1 MISIR
6 EMKIEDYDE
15 LVILWKQAGLPFK
28 PDGRDRREKIAQEI
42 SGQCSLFLVA
52 EINSRIVGAVLGTH
66 DGRKGWINRLAV
78 LPHHRHQGIAAA
90 LVATVEERLAEL
102 GIDIVA
108 GLIEDWNRDSM
119 TVFERLGYQRHP
131 DVLYFSKR
139 KNTDV

>member
-1 MISIR
+1 MVSIR
-6 EMKIEDYDE
+6 EMTVADYDA
-15 LVILWKQAGLPFK
+15 LVAVWKEAGLPFK
-28 PDGRDRREKIAQEI
+28 PDGRDQRGRIAQEI
-42 SGQCSLFLVA
+42 SGQCSIFLVA
-52 EINSRIVGAVLGTH
+52 EINSRVVGAVLGTQ

-78 LPHHRHQGIAAA
+78 LPRQRRRGIAAS
-90 LVATVEERLAEL
+90 LVAAVEERLDEL

-108 GLIEDWNRDSM
+108 GLIEDWYRDSM